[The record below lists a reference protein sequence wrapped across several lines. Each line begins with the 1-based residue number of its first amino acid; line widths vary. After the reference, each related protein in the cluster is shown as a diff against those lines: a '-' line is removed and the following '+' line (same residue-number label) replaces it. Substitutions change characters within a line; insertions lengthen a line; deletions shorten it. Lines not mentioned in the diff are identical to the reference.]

1 MPLKIRYKISDA
13 FNNKNSLNFVREL
26 PLLKKDHL
34 IWRMRRLNSLPRFN
48 LAIRKAIREFL
59 SEEWSF
65 IKKFK

>member
-1 MPLKIRYKISDA
+1 MPLKIRYRIYNA

-34 IWRMRRLNSLPRFN
+34 IWLMRRLNSLPRFN
-48 LAIRKAIREFL
+48 LAIRKTIREFL
-59 SEEWSF
+59 SKEWSF